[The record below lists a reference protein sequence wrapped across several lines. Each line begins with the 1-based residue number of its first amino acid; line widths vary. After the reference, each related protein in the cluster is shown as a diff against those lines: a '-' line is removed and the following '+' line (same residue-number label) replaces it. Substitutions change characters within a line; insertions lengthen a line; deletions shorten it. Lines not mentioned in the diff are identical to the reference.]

1 MEDML
6 CEVVRRIDPGCHDC
20 VVESTTGSFH
30 FRPNAEGTANT
41 KTTAPE
47 RELFYVER
55 LLFPVVQLGG
65 SFANDVQGRESVA
78 MSRSGGRR
86 SGSGL
91 SPGGVTLC
99 SKVYPGFGSS
109 RR

>member
-6 CEVVRRIDPGCHDC
+6 CEVVRRIDPGCCDC
-20 VVESTTGSFH
+20 VVESTTGSFP

-55 LLFPVVQLGG
+55 LLFPLVQIGG

-78 MSRSGGRR
+78 MS
-86 SGSGL
+86 
-91 SPGGVTLC
+91 
-99 SKVYPGFGSS
+99 
-109 RR
+109 

>member
-1 MEDML
+1 MQAMP
-6 CEVVRRIDPGCHDC
+6 CEAVKRNDPGCCDC
-20 VVESTTGSFH
+20 VVERTTAP
-30 FRPNAEGTANT
+30 FRFRLNARGTPNT
-41 KTTAPE
+41 KTAAPE

-55 LLFPVVQLGG
+55 LLFPLVQLGG

-99 SKVYPGFGSS
+99 SKV
-109 RR
+109 

>member
-6 CEVVRRIDPGCHDC
+6 CEVVRRIDPGCCDC
-20 VVESTTGSFH
+20 VVESTTSSFH

-55 LLFPVVQLGG
+55 LLFPLVQLGG

-78 MSRSGGRR
+78 MSRYGGRR

-91 SPGGVTLC
+91 SPGGSLLC
-99 SKVYPGFGSS
+99 SKVYP
-109 RR
+109 